1 MADSQDELAILRA
14 QVQSLTARVH
24 RLEERIA
31 PEAPAVA
38 AQVTVRDAAPPKPA
52 SPISPPTM
60 PTIQRPAPQLPVIPP
75 PSLAA
80 TEPPRDSADLEG
92 QIGKFWLNRIGIVAV
107 LIGAA
112 YFLQLAIQNQWI
124 GPSGQV
130 GLGLVAGIAVVV
142 WSESFR
148 KKNYTAFSY
157 SLKAVGIGI
166 LYLSLWA
173 ASQYYHLIPVA
184 AAFVAMI
191 VVTASTIAMAL
202 SQDAEL
208 LAFYA
213 QIGGFSTPLLV
224 STGQNHEAVLFSY
237 VALMDLAVLALASF
251 KPWRRLFW
259 SSFVGTAILYAGW
272 FSTYYSDDQ
281 RTLTVLFTLGL
292 GAIFAAIPVVT
303 PHEESRLYKGTSVTL
318 TLLPFLNA
326 GAMFLCLFVMYESE
340 KATLTWYA
348 LGLAAGY
355 LLLASLFRY
364 RTAAPT
370 KSTTVIHLLHVAIAI
385 VFITIAIPL
394 KLNEHWITIG
404 WLVESAA
411 LLWIAVRTQS
421 DLVRIFAGCT
431 LTLAIFRLVIIDS
444 YQTNQLLLNAR
455 FLTSLIAIAILG
467 GIVWAGERYAYQQE
481 MPLIHMAAVVLNL
494 LALWTLTLEA
504 RDYFSRQSSAA
515 NYATLY
521 HQLQLGRD
529 FSYSA
534 IWLMYGAAL
543 MAVGFWK
550 KSAFVRWQALALIAF
565 TIGKVFIYDTAELD
579 RVYRILSFI
588 ALGVVLMGISFVYQR
603 DWLKLSSRGAG
614 KSATPGHS
622 A

>member
-31 PEAPAVA
+31 PEAPAVTAQATARDVA
-38 AQVTVRDAAPPKPA
+38 A
-52 SPISPPTM
+52 
-60 PTIQRPAPQLPVIPP
+60 QRPAPPPHAPPAVQRPAPPLPVMPP
-75 PSLAA
+75 PSPAA
-80 TEPPRDSADLEG
+80 SQPQRDSADLEG

-148 KKNYTAFSY
+148 KKNYQAFSY

-184 AAFVAMI
+184 GAFVAMI

-237 VALMDLAVLALASF
+237 VALMDLAVLALAAF
-251 KPWRRLFW
+251 KRWPRLLC
-259 SSFVGTAILYAGW
+259 SSFVGTAILYLGW
-272 FSTYYSDDQ
+272 FSTYYSNDQ

-303 PHEESRLYKGTSVTL
+303 PHEESRLYKGTSTTL
-318 TLLPFLNA
+318 TLLPFFNA

-340 KATLTWYA
+340 KSTLTWYA

-370 KSTTVIHLLHVAIAI
+370 QSTTVIHLLHVAIAI

-404 WLVESAA
+404 WLIESAA
-411 LLWIAVRTQS
+411 LLWIAVRTKS

-444 YQTNQLLLNAR
+444 YTTDNLVFNAR

-481 MPLIHMAAVVLNL
+481 MPLIHIAAVALNL
-494 LALWTLTLEA
+494 LALWSLTLEA
-504 RDYFSRQSSAA
+504 RDYFSRQSSTT
-515 NYATLY
+515 NYATVY

-534 IWLMYGAAL
+534 IWLVYGAAL
-543 MAVGFWK
+543 MATGFWK

-588 ALGVVLMGISFVYQR
+588 ALGVVLMAISFVYQR
-603 DWLKLSSRGAG
+603 DWLKLSSRAAG
-614 KSATPGHS
+614 KPASPGPSA
-622 A
+622 